1 MTPVYSRD
9 GSADF
14 NERLNETL
22 LRIGDEVEQALGN
35 NLVTLVLGGG
45 YGRGEGGLVVKDG
58 KEMPYNDLDLTLVV
72 GNKST
77 IPRDRLKAIEK
88 KYAKE
93 LGIHVDFSRP
103 LTVRDVENWPRW
115 LMWYDLINGYVA
127 LKGGQELLASLA
139 PATLKE
145 PLPVIEATRLLLNRG
160 TGLLWAFRVVRKIE
174 QAPDD
179 DFIRRNYYKCSLA
192 LGDALLIAYQRFTT
206 KYWGRDDLLADLEL
220 AEPKV
225 GSFGLQSLYRE
236 ALRFKFRPDQIN
248 SDIIKEEDLKALA
261 KLWGTIFLHVEMVRT
276 GLVWSSLDDYVN
288 WKGIREKD
296 QHALP
301 MIFRNIARNLQ
312 MGRWSW
318 RYPRETLYKQLP
330 VLLGLVSANVENWAE
345 ETKEFLRIWNRFN

>member
-9 GSADF
+9 GSAEF

-72 GNKST
+72 GRKST
-77 IPRDRLKAIEK
+77 IPGDRLKAIEK

-93 LGIHVDFSRP
+93 LNIHVDFSRP
-103 LTVRDVENWPRW
+103 LTVRDVENWPHW

-174 QAPDD
+174 DAPDE
-179 DFIRRNYYKCSLA
+179 DFVRRNYYKCSLA

-206 KYWGRDDLLADLEL
+206 KYWGRDDLLADLERTEL
-220 AEPKV
+220 KV
-225 GSFGLQSLYRE
+225 AAFGLQPLYRE
-236 ALRFKFRPDQIN
+236 ALRFKFRPDQVSSN
-248 SDIIKEEDLKALA
+248 AMTEEDLKAIA
-261 KLWGTIFLHVEMVRT
+261 EIWGAVFLHVEMVRT
-276 GLVWSSLDDYVN
+276 GLVWSSLDDYVH

-296 QHALP
+296 QHAIPLLL
-301 MIFRNIARNLQ
+301 RNIARNLQ
-312 MGRWSW
+312 MGRRSW
-318 RYPRETLYKQLP
+318 RYPRETLYRQLP
-330 VLLGLVSANVENWAE
+330 VLLSLVKVNAGNWAE
-345 ETKEFLRIWNRFN
+345 ETESFLGIWNRFN